1 MGGRSTAAKLAA
13 ARRRIREL
21 EAELEKRDHMKPP
34 MPPPYDPD
42 LDAICYIEDPHHG
55 PSRPR
60 SWRCTWLQLTG
71 RKCPHWEEPR

>member
-1 MGGRSTAAKLAA
+1 
-13 ARRRIREL
+13 
-21 EAELEKRDHMKPP
+21 MKPP

-42 LDAICYIEDPHHG
+42 LDAICYIEDPHHD